1 MFNIKMRPP
10 LPYEKNLEILLHDW
24 PGVFFYIFF
33 YNPTKAQI
41 RPETVLLKYFYLQLI
56 ENVMDWNDEM
66 L

>member
-1 MFNIKMRPP
+1 MTDQV
-10 LPYEKNLEILLHDW
+10 Y
-24 PGVFFYIFF
+24 FFYNFF

-66 L
+66 LWGP